1 MAKNQPK
8 LTDMTELLLQQVIQL
23 EQTIKQSEKTHLD
36 TIKELSNIKVTVNVA
51 ELRQIEKE
59 QRQQLQ
65 NDFDEFHREITK
77 NNEELLKVH
86 KAVSS
91 KRLLYLITLNVFLL
105 FATGFLMYVAVK
117 NTIDKS
123 QYERLANEK
132 EQLINQLENI
142 NQFFVENPKTA
153 KFFKEWKKGI
163 NVNQSYFR
171 EIFRAVKAQNFTEQ
185 LCKICSC
192 YFKRFA
198 NVLRSGGFR
207 RQIFQFCTKVQLKN

>member
-153 KFFKEWKKGI
+153 KFFKEWKKK
-163 NVNQSYFR
+163 
-171 EIFRAVKAQNFTEQ
+171 E
-185 LCKICSC
+185 
-192 YFKRFA
+192 
-198 NVLRSGGFR
+198 
-207 RQIFQFCTKVQLKN
+207 

>member
-23 EQTIKQSEKTHLD
+23 EQTIKQSEKAHLD

-59 QRQQLQ
+59 QRQRLQ
-65 NDFDEFHREITK
+65 NDFEQFNREITK

-91 KRLLYLITLNVFLL
+91 KRLVYLIILNVILL
-105 FATGFLMYVAVK
+105 LTTGLSMYLAVK

-123 QYERLANEK
+123 QYERLASEK
-132 EQLINQLENI
+132 RQLRNQLENV
-142 NQFFVENPKTA
+142 NQFFIENPKIA
-153 KFFKEWKKGI
+153 KFFKEW
-163 NVNQSYFR
+163 R
-171 EIFRAVKAQNFTEQ
+171 EKE
-185 LCKICSC
+185 
-192 YFKRFA
+192 
-198 NVLRSGGFR
+198 
-207 RQIFQFCTKVQLKN
+207 